1 MRSVAWGDN
10 VSLKKFIG
18 RRLLIREKNEQATL
32 YFFTGRRA
40 RVLVGYFGF
49 FVCLFAAQKLYS
61 LLVQREAGDGGFV
74 TQVEKG
80 QDLAGVRYCLL
91 LWQYW

>member
-18 RRLLIREKNEQATL
+18 RRLLIREKNERATL

-40 RVLVGYFGF
+40 RALVDYFGF
-49 FVCLFAAQKLYS
+49 FVCLQLRNYILCWSKEK
-61 LLVQREAGDGGFV
+61 QEMEA
-74 TQVEKG
+74 
-80 QDLAGVRYCLL
+80 L
-91 LWQYW
+91 